1 MSEEIVMM
9 LCTTFG
15 FVMGFVIMTI
25 IIEKYGVF
33 FWERWL

>member
-1 MSEEIVMM
+1 MSEEIIIM
-9 LCTTFG
+9 LQTVFG
-15 FVMGFVIMTI
+15 FIIGFTVMTI